1 MFVAFN
7 KGGGTRQRRAE
18 PKEKRMST
26 PSPQKAYEVGRNGG
40 TVNTNGLP
48 HQQKE
53 RIDAAVNAGRQGK

>member
-1 MFVAFN
+1 
-7 KGGGTRQRRAE
+7 
-18 PKEKRMST
+18 MST
-26 PSPQKAYEVGRNGG
+26 PSPQKAYETGKNGG